1 MSIVPPSWES
11 LVGEVI
17 VLDMVSRFVCV
28 GTLIELQDDY
38 FLLSEADV
46 HDLRDTSSTRDQYL
60 LQCSRDGMAANR
72 KWAWI
77 RREEIV
83 GFSRLTDVIV
93 D

>member
-11 LVGEVI
+11 LVGNVV
-17 VLDMVSRFVCV
+17 VLDMVSRFVGV
-28 GTLIELQDDY
+28 GTLVEVQSDY
-38 FLLSEADV
+38 LLLSDVDV
-46 HDLRDTSSTRDQYL
+46 HDLRDTPSTRDQYV

-83 GFSRLTDVIV
+83 GISRLSDVIT